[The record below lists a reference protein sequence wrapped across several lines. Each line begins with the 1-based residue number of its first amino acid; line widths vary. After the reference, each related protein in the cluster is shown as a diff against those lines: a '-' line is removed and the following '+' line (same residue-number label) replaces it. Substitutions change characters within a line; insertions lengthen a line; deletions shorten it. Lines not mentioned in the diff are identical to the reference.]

1 MEKVISQ
8 YTTALDELNVL
19 TEASYKLADDKNLTS
34 RANQVVD
41 DVLSFLIHAYT
52 LGMEHASMMLAYE
65 LSVDVDKMRE
75 AIYKMIE
82 GKTFVD
88 RVIDHILADDLS
100 GLRVLVESEFHRVYN
115 AAVLHGGQEFVD
127 NGNFGVTKNW
137 YTVKDDRVRETHKY
151 LEGESIPLE
160 EEFFTFD
167 GDHAPYPGGFMRA
180 ENNVN
185 CRCIVQL
192 VTDE

>member
-34 RANQVVD
+34 RVSQIVD

-52 LGMEHASMMLAYE
+52 LGMEHASIMLAYE
-65 LSVDVDKMRE
+65 LSVDVDKMRD

-88 RVIDHILADDLS
+88 RVIDHILAGDLS
-100 GLRVLVESEFHRVYN
+100 GLRTLVESEFHRVYN
-115 AAVLHGGQEFVD
+115 TAVQDGGQEFVD

-167 GDHAPYPGGFMRA
+167 GDHAPYPGGFTRA